1 MSSEE
6 PSTANH
12 SPTKPA
18 LLHNG
23 ILLGSNRISGAP
35 LPNIFLLGME
45 GDILVPL
52 LQLIEVNNL
61 PHPDRRR
68 ETRGMGS
75 WEETHSTF
83 ESSLSVYPS
92 FYLAADDDATVG
104 RKGTPLAF
112 LLNLTNVVLFCAWH
126 LRQQGPQPVT
136 RRSDPS

>member
-61 PHPDRRR
+61 PHPDRPSSRDER
-68 ETRGMGS
+68 NGFMGGNP
-75 WEETHSTF
+75 F
-83 ESSLSVYPS
+83 D
-92 FYLAADDDATVG
+92 F
-104 RKGTPLAF
+104 
-112 LLNLTNVVLFCAWH
+112 
-126 LRQQGPQPVT
+126 
-136 RRSDPS
+136 